1 MVTRRENRMTG
12 CTMVFKIKSRMIIKK
27 MKFRMVIK
35 KMKSRKKIV
44 LDDV

>member
-27 MKFRMVIK
+27 MKSRM
-35 KMKSRKKIV
+35 MFKKIV